1 MLEKLFRLQELETTV
16 KREIIG
22 GCTTFLTMC
31 YIIFVQPAMLSVAG
45 MNQGAVM
52 VATCLSSAGATFL
65 IAFLANYPVALAPAM
80 GINAYFVFEV
90 CNPDLIGVAWPE
102 ALGIVFISG
111 VLFILL
117 SFVGLREAIMNTLP
131 VSLHHAI
138 AVGIG
143 IFITFIG
150 LRMSGIIT
158 AHPATFVTLGNFT
171 SPPVLLSL
179 FGILVILILMAREVR
194 GAIIIGILATAA
206 LTLALGF
213 TKYQGIVSMPPSIL
227 PTLFELRFPN
237 IFARQE
243 LIPVIFVFFAQDM
256 FDSIGTL
263 TATGHKAE
271 LLKDGKLSK
280 ARQAL
285 LSDAI
290 GSAGGAVLGTSTVTC
305 YIESA
310 SGITAG
316 ARTGLASIV
325 TGILMLLALFFY
337 PVVEI
342 VGSGYVIDG
351 NTFYPVIAPA
361 LIIVGFLMLKELI
374 HVDWDD
380 ITEAIPASLTLV
392 MTPLAFSIT
401 HGIAFGFIS
410 IAFMKLVTG
419 RRKELHPL
427 IYFFAALFVARY
439 IGIA

>member
-1 MLEKLFRLQELETTV
+1 MLEKLFRLEELDTTV
-16 KREIIG
+16 RKEIVA
-22 GCTTFLTMC
+22 GCTTFLTMS
-31 YIIFVQPAMLSVAG
+31 YIIFVQPVMLADAG
-45 MNQGAVM
+45 MNAGAVM

-65 IAFLANYPVALAPAM
+65 MAFLANYPVALAPAM
-80 GINAYFVFEV
+80 GINAYFVYEV
-90 CNPDLIGVAWPE
+90 CNPDTIGVAWPE

-111 VLFILL
+111 VLFVLL

-150 LRMSGIIT
+150 LRMSGIVT
-158 AHPATFVTLGNFT
+158 AHPVTFVTLGNFT
-171 SPPVLLSL
+171 SLPVLLSL
-179 FGILVILILMAREVR
+179 FGILVTLVLMAREVR
-194 GAIIIGILATAA
+194 GAIIIGILSTAA
-206 LTLALGF
+206 LTLVLGL
-213 TKYQGIVSMPPSIL
+213 TKYRGIVSLPPSIL

-237 IFARQE
+237 IFTRQE

-316 ARTGLASIV
+316 GRTGLTSIV
-325 TGILMLLALFFY
+325 TGLLMLLALFFY
-337 PVVEI
+337 PLVEI
-342 VGSGYVIDG
+342 VGAGYIIDG
-351 NTFYPVIAPA
+351 ATFYPAIAPA
-361 LIIVGFLMLKELI
+361 LIIVGFLMLKQLI

-380 ITEAIPASLTLV
+380 VTEAIPASLTLV

>member
-1 MLEKLFRLQELETTV
+1 MLEKLFRLEELDTTV
-16 KREIIG
+16 RKEIVA
-22 GCTTFLTMC
+22 GCTTFLTMS
-31 YIIFVQPAMLSVAG
+31 YIIFVQPVMLADAG
-45 MNQGAVM
+45 MNAGAVM

-65 IAFLANYPVALAPAM
+65 MAFLANYPVALAPAM
-80 GINAYFVFEV
+80 GINAYFVYEV
-90 CNPDLIGVAWPE
+90 CNPDTIGVAWPE

-111 VLFILL
+111 VLFVLL

-158 AHPATFVTLGNFT
+158 AHPVTFVTLGNFT
-171 SPPVLLSL
+171 SLPVLLSL
-179 FGILVILILMAREVR
+179 FGILVTLVLMAREVR
-194 GAIIIGILATAA
+194 GAIIIGILSTAV
-206 LTLALGF
+206 LTLVLGL
-213 TKYQGIVSMPPSIL
+213 TKYRGIVSMPPSIL

-237 IFARQE
+237 IFTRQE

-316 ARTGLASIV
+316 GRTGLTSIV
-325 TGILMLLALFFY
+325 TGLLMLLALFFY
-337 PVVEI
+337 PLVEI
-342 VGSGYVIDG
+342 VGAGYLIDG
-351 NTFYPVIAPA
+351 ATFYPAIAPA
-361 LIIVGFLMLKELI
+361 LIIVGFLMLKQLI

-380 ITEAIPASLTLV
+380 VTEAIPASLTLV